1 MFYQL
6 VFVISLIITKPKI
19 GLRKGKSLNRFRNFK
34 ALFDLKIWQMII
46 FVQIQNHEQ
55 KSNFNDIGRLGEIT

>member
-1 MFYQL
+1 M
-6 VFVISLIITKPKI
+6 FVISLIITKPKI

>member
-1 MFYQL
+1 MFA
-6 VFVISLIITKPKI
+6 ISLITIKLKT
-19 GLRKGKSLNRFRNFK
+19 GLEKVKTLNRFRNFK

-55 KSNFNDIGRLGEIT
+55 KSNFNDIGRLGKIT